1 MCIFKSFVLA
11 FEQKTPQIHKLL
23 DAIIASI
30 CTFLCFLY
38 EHEKVNQLSP
48 KQFRVFKAEG
58 TVRKAQS
65 ILVGGSNHDVIP
77 ELKRIKLAYITA
89 TKYLLSKFLTN
100 SKLLMSF
107 SAIDPREFSVGQPK
121 KQRLLTKLEFFF
133 PTFVT
138 VEKKQTYLEDVNSIL
153 VDKTLLKAIAGDGNV
168 GLDKCWSIIFNTG

>member
-65 ILVGGSNHDVIP
+65 ILVGGSNHDFIP
-77 ELKRIKLAYITA
+77 ELKRIKLCDVVEDYYSVLKVAYITA
-89 TKYLLSKFLTN
+89 TKYLLSKSLTN
-100 SKLLMSF
+100 NKLLMSF
-107 SAIDPREFSVGQPK
+107 SAINPREFSVGQPK

-138 VEKKQTYLEDVNSIL
+138 VEKNKPI
-153 VDKTLLKAIAGDGNV
+153 
-168 GLDKCWSIIFNTG
+168 